1 MQLFAVFTELA
12 VYVLF
17 RASADFGMRG
27 KLERRVAHPRNVLAS
42 YIGRLVCLV
51 RVYVPWA

>member
-1 MQLFAVFTELA
+1 MQLFAVYTELA

-27 KLERRVAHPRNVLAS
+27 KLELRLVHTGNVLAS

-51 RVYVPWA
+51 